1 MGGINGPPHATGVA
15 AERVTSKGNRESL
28 SPRIL
33 GCGSVVFTVVV
44 GHLNGHSAGGG
55 RCGGAGCT
63 ASIAFRAVTIL
74 LYSSTGVGCIRSGSI
89 RISGTQI
96 GPPRSVIAL
105 FCCPALAIADCR
117 SAGPQLERGRRAD
130 PLRQMHPR
138 RAAATRV
145 GRPGHHRGQPI
156 TPLTIPDAFPPDH
169 SGRGPDDHR
178 MPSDADRLPPTV
190 DPNNVFTRAVR
201 RRTDVST
208 RQCQLTV
215 ESNEERSP
223 PSFIA
228 SEPCRHYTHFAP
240 ARLTGKR
247 GPV

>member
-1 MGGINGPPHATGVA
+1 MDHRTRRALQPSGLPPRATESHCRHASWAAGPWCS
-15 AERVTSKGNRESL
+15 RWSSVTSTG
-28 SPRIL
+28 
-33 GCGSVVFTVVV
+33 TVP
-44 GHLNGHSAGGG
+44 GGG

-130 PLRQMHPR
+130 PLRQIHPR

-178 MPSDADRLPPTV
+178 MPSDADRFPPTV
-190 DPNNVFTRAVR
+190 DP
-201 RRTDVST
+201 
-208 RQCQLTV
+208 
-215 ESNEERSP
+215 
-223 PSFIA
+223 
-228 SEPCRHYTHFAP
+228 
-240 ARLTGKR
+240 K
-247 GPV
+247 